1 MAQAISHYTGIAKAN
16 IYVYPGTDGTQ
27 SGTQVAK
34 GTTVV
39 LVVDSSGDI
48 VYENGLAK
56 TSSPVSGWVN
66 AGNLSDITA
75 VYKTVP
81 DRCSPPQT
89 VTIDQQAKTLTV
101 SGGAGGELNKF
112 TGYRIRWRDAAIGSS
127 AYGEWSESVAVTS
140 STTTV
145 VFDAAVPDGYVR
157 QYAARTTGSAGSD
170 YYSAYVVADN
180 VLVSNHAPDRPS
192 IVLPADQ
199 ADTKSQTPVFVL
211 EVLADADEDLL
222 LLKRRIDNGEWETV
236 SELKSGTVYDKL
248 PILKAGSHTVTYK
261 LADPYSE
268 SDPVG
273 LSFTVTPVV
282 WGRIIETGIVI
293 SNKQIS
299 HRADIKELLD
309 TVNHQGAWYGVK
321 PIVLEGVIGRFGDW
335 QSQMEQLQ
343 AAINMNRAA
352 AGQSAVSITVP
363 NYPTASAFN
372 ALREYAK
379 DI

>member
-48 VYENGLAK
+48 IYENGLAK

-81 DRCSPPQT
+81 DRCSPPQS

-112 TGYRIRWRDAAIGSS
+112 TGYRIRWRDAAIGSNT
-127 AYGEWSESVAVTS
+127 YGEWSESVAVTS

-180 VLVSNHAPDRPS
+180 VLVSNHAPDRPA
-192 IVLPADQ
+192 ILLPADQ
-199 ADTKSQTPVFVL
+199 ADTKSETPVFVL
-211 EVLADADEDLL
+211 EVSADADEDTLS
-222 LLKRRIDNGEWETV
+222 LKRKIDNGAWETV
-236 SELKSGTVYDKL
+236 GELKSGTVYDKL
-248 PILKAGSHTVTYK
+248 PKLKAGSHTVTYK
-261 LADPYSE
+261 LADPYTE

-273 LSFTVTPVV
+273 RSFTVTPVV
-282 WGRIIETGIVI
+282 WGRTIAAGDVI

-299 HRADIKELLD
+299 HRADIRELLD
-309 TVNHQGAWYGVK
+309 VVNHQSAWYGVK
-321 PIVLEGVIGRFGDW
+321 ALDLEGTIGRFGDW
-335 QSQMEQLQ
+335 QLQMEQLLN
-343 AAINMNRAA
+343 AINANRAA
-352 AGQSAVSITVP
+352 AGQSTVSVTVP
-363 NYPTASAFN
+363 NFPTASVFN